1 MGRFFIWLISIY
13 QRLISPLLGPSCRF
27 HPTCSEYA
35 KEALKSH
42 GLVTGIWLTIKR
54 LSKCHPLGGSGFDPV
69 PRGVGDGL
77 H

>member
-13 QRLISPLLGPSCRF
+13 QRLVSPLVGPCCRF

-35 KEALKSH
+35 KEALGSH
-42 GLVTGIWLTIKR
+42 GLMMGMWLTIKR

-69 PRGVGDGL
+69 PEADG
-77 H
+77 

>member
-13 QRLISPLLGPSCRF
+13 QRLISPLVGPCCRF

-35 KEALKSH
+35 KEALESH
-42 GLVTGIWLTIKR
+42 GLVMGMWLTIKR

-69 PRGVGDGL
+69 PRSDG
-77 H
+77 

>member
-13 QRLISPLLGPSCRF
+13 QRFISPLRGPCCRF

-35 KEALKSH
+35 KEALETH
-42 GLVTGIWLTIKR
+42 GLVMGIWMTIKR

-69 PRGVGDGL
+69 PRSDG
-77 H
+77 

>member
-13 QRLISPLLGPSCRF
+13 QRLISPLMGPCCRF

-35 KEALKSH
+35 KEALERH
-42 GLVTGIWLTIKR
+42 GLVMGVWLTIKR

-69 PRGVGDGL
+69 PRSDG
-77 H
+77 

>member
-13 QRLISPLLGPSCRF
+13 QRLISPLVGPCCRF

-35 KEALKSH
+35 KEALERH
-42 GLVTGIWLTIKR
+42 GLMLGMWLTIKR

-69 PRGVGDGL
+69 PRVGG
-77 H
+77 

>member
-13 QRLISPLLGPSCRF
+13 QRLISPLVGPCCRF

-35 KEALKSH
+35 KEALESH
-42 GLVTGIWLTIKR
+42 GLVMGIWLTMKR

-69 PRGVGDGL
+69 PRSDG
-77 H
+77 

>member
-13 QRLISPLLGPSCRF
+13 QRLISPLVGPCCRF

-35 KEALKSH
+35 KEALESH
-42 GLVTGIWLTIKR
+42 GLMMGVWLTLKR

-69 PRGVGDGL
+69 PRGDG
-77 H
+77 

>member
-13 QRLISPLLGPSCRF
+13 QRLVSPFMGPCCRF

-35 KEALKSH
+35 KEALESH
-42 GLVTGIWLTIKR
+42 GLVMGIWLTIKR

-69 PRGVGDGL
+69 PRGDG
-77 H
+77 

>member
-13 QRLISPLLGPSCRF
+13 QRLISPLVGPCCRF

-35 KEALKSH
+35 KEALESH
-42 GLVTGIWLTIKR
+42 GLVMGIWLTSKR

-69 PRGVGDGL
+69 PRSDG
-77 H
+77 

>member
-13 QRLISPLLGPSCRF
+13 QRLISPLVGPCCRF

-35 KEALKSH
+35 KEALESH
-42 GLVTGIWLTIKR
+42 GLVMGMWLTINR

-69 PRGVGDGL
+69 PSGDG
-77 H
+77 

>member
-13 QRLISPLLGPSCRF
+13 QRLISPLLGPCCRF

-35 KEALKSH
+35 KEALESH
-42 GLVTGIWLTIKR
+42 GLVMGIWLTIKR

-69 PRGVGDGL
+69 PSGDG
-77 H
+77 

>member
-13 QRLISPLLGPSCRF
+13 QRVVSPLMGPCCRF

-35 KEALKSH
+35 KEALESH
-42 GLVTGIWLTIKR
+42 GLVMGIWLTIKR

-69 PRGVGDGL
+69 PSGDG
-77 H
+77 